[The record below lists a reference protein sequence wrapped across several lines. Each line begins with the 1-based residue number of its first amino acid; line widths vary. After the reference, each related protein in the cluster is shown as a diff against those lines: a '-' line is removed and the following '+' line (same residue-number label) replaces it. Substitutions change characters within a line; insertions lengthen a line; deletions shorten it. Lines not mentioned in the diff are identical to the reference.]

1 MLQPTKIKEYRLNS
15 LNMLLPK
22 ALEEIET
29 NLEYLIYNMIFL
41 KECFKDFEEAFS
53 GLMELREIVKP
64 EDSAKEIIVWIEK
77 VSSDLELNYLAKEI
91 PKAITDSLDGLREL
105 LRSTAGIRGL
115 TEAQEQKKD
124 IIDINEVLINL
135 TLALKREWSPN
146 SKLNMSLDSKLS
158 KLRGV
163 KSDLHYALGRSL
175 FYHMCLLGSFSK
187 NNANKKGTLSIMTA
201 AQNSHNEIRISSHI
215 DSGPCEISSYL
226 PEGDWQKDLEFI
238 KWVITSEHQG
248 EFEIHKECSSKC
260 ETIMRLPFS

>member
-1 MLQPTKIKEYRLNS
+1 MLQPTKIKEYKLDS

-22 ALEEIET
+22 ALDEIET
-29 NLEYLIYNMIFL
+29 NIEYLIYNMIFL
-41 KECFKDFEEAFS
+41 KDCFKDFEKAFS
-53 GLMELREIVKP
+53 ELMELREIVEPK
-64 EDSAKEIIVWIEK
+64 DSAEEIIGWIEK

-105 LRSTAGIRGL
+105 LRSTAGVRGL

-146 SKLNMSLDSKLS
+146 SKLDMSLDSNLS
-158 KLRGV
+158 PLLGV

-175 FYHMCLLGSFSK
+175 FYHMRLLDSFSK
-187 NNANKKGTLSIMTA
+187 NNANKKGTLSIITR

-215 DSGPCEISSYL
+215 GSGPCEISSYL
-226 PEGDWQKDLEFI
+226 QEGDWQKDLEFI
-238 KWVITSEHQG
+238 RWIITSEHKG
-248 EFEIHKECSSKC
+248 EFEVHKECSSKC
-260 ETIMRLPFS
+260 ETMMRLPFC